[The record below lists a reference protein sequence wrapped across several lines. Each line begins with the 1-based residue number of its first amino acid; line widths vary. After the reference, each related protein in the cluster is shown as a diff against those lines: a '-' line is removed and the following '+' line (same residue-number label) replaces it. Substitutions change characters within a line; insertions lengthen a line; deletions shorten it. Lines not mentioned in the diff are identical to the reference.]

1 MDFIKLFSPVS
12 YWLLIP
18 LWSWIFLFYLR
29 RIRQRKLESRFITT
43 LLVILAIDAFRT
55 LVECLS

>member
-1 MDFIKLFSPVS
+1 MDCIKLFSPVS
-12 YWLLIP
+12 YWLLIL

>member
-12 YWLLIP
+12 YWLLIL

-55 LVECLS
+55 LFESLY

>member
-12 YWLLIP
+12 YWLLIL